1 MSSNRDKLISAA
13 LIIGFTNCPIQA
25 SADFDFKKL
34 TPVQSAAYN
43 AGFDVCFK
51 AKERLPQIPAIRRT
65 PNTIGDIG
73 NVTDV
78 KFQKKELLISWEI
91 KNVYNDKSL
100 KVVLSGICT
109 LTDDGRALK
118 RILVKE

>member
-1 MSSNRDKLISAA
+1 MSPNRDKLISAV
-13 LIIGFTNCPIQA
+13 LIIGLTSFPIQA

-34 TPVQSAAYN
+34 TPAQSAAYN
-43 AGFDVCFK
+43 AGFDVCLK
-51 AKERLPQIPAIRRT
+51 AKEQLPQIPAIRRT

-91 KNVYNDKSL
+91 KNVYTDKSL

-109 LTDDGRALK
+109 LTDDGRTLK